1 MMKFLSRRR
10 RTISVIMTFVF
21 AFQIFEPPVSYALT
35 SGPTQPEVQSFQ
47 PAGTS
52 EMVDLFSGDFVYN
65 IPLFELPGPNG
76 GYPFNIA
83 YQSGITMDSE
93 ASWVGLGWSLQPGA
107 LTRQMRGLPDEFN
120 GDSLYTKMSIE
131 PSVTVGLGA
140 GVGAEFF
147 GGSAEGGFSVSQNN
161 YRGLGYSIG
170 GSVGFGKAIADGMSA
185 GIGLN
190 VSLNSKEGVNV
201 NPSLGLSTK
210 MGNIGLRA
218 GYNSKDGLTN
228 LSMSATYNIRPLNF
242 TDARENSHSI
252 ALPASASYT
261 LSLAH
266 PGYTPQVSMPMKNVG
281 ILANF
286 KAGVDWWGIFSNAY
300 VTGFYNEQH
309 LENNRKRV
317 ASRAYGYLNYQDA
330 PAESA
335 GTTLDVN
342 REKDGMVTKE
352 SPNLSIPSLTYD
364 IYSATGQGISAMY
377 RPMRNDYGIV
387 HDPETSSSSVG
398 GSGGVDVA
406 PVATH
411 TGVNANVNHS
421 RSVSGPWKD
430 NNDMAAVVKFQSNK
444 ANDSYEPWYFKVH
457 GEPST
462 DLQNAALFGDEALR
476 VRLRGND
483 AQASADDFLEG
494 RSVGFTAPDSRSLSP
509 ERKQRNQIIQAVTN
523 AELMNNGQEM
533 LSCFKIKYLDHN
545 GVEQVFNRSSHK
557 VHHTAGFT
565 ALTAE
570 GLRYNYG
577 IPAYNLHQEEVVYTA
592 RKEAAQDIRVAV
604 GDNGQGDPKYD
615 YDNTEKFLK
624 RVEVPAYAHSYLLTS
639 VLGPDYVDVTGDG
652 VTADDLGYWVKFT
665 YQRTA
670 SGDDSYKWR
679 DPFSKAHLQEGWK
692 TDPRDDKG
700 SFVYG
705 EKEIWYLAKA
715 ETKSHIA
722 TFTTEEREDG
732 RGVDQKL
739 QDADSTGKTL
749 HLLREIKLT
758 TRSAGDSFPIK
769 IVRFDYDYSLCKGV
783 FNSGTGNGKLTLTK
797 LWFEYGSSQRGQLN
811 PYVFTYHANNPDYDM
826 YAYDRWGN
834 YKQYP
839 SGDPMHNIDFPYAE
853 QDPSRK
859 TEIDNNAASWSLHR
873 IQLPSAAE
881 IIVDYESDDYAY
893 VQHLPAM
900 QMMDVVAPEGSTESG
915 EFLIS
920 DDTTKIRFR
929 LEKPI
934 TGTLVTAQQQ
944 AEVLKYLDRRGQL
957 YFKLK
962 INLRSPAEDFHE
974 YVSGYADID
983 LNPATMGLEGGSGSY
998 VYGYFHLK
1006 KVDGRHPFSLRAWQ
1020 HLRTNQPDL
1029 ANSGRKLKATN
1040 SNEERIDQIKSLG
1053 SVGAQVRQMF
1063 EGFNSYCA
1071 GKNWGRELV
1080 AGKSWIRLNSP
1091 DRIKFGGGL
1100 RVKQIT
1106 MKDNWSEDAE
1116 GIYGQVYDYTITE
1129 DDGQTIS
1136 SGVATYEPFTGG
1148 DENAL
1153 RYAKKYVQSVPMRS
1167 DNNLFFEYP
1176 INESYYPGA
1185 SIGYRKVTVTSLPGA
1200 RLSGKMLS
1208 RGDNVIPHGEG
1219 ISYGTSGA
1227 TVHEFYTAKDFP
1239 VMTYETEKVNKPF
1252 QLDVAIPLLGHV
1264 SVSKLTTTQG
1274 YSVVTN
1280 DMHGKQR
1287 KVSNYRQD
1295 KFGNIDPE
1303 PVSWVEYR
1311 YRSNDVIYDQQK
1323 VMSVANVFRENTDGT
1338 LSIPTA
1344 QEMANPGIA
1353 KYTLGQE
1360 NEFFID
1366 MRQYEDNSWGG
1377 GVSGNL
1383 DIVWIPILFAIVS
1396 VPVPTVWPSVGKNS
1410 NQLRM
1415 AVANKVIFKTG
1426 VIDSV
1431 KAYDGGSL
1439 VTTTNIKWDK
1449 QTGVPVLTSVNNN
1462 FDAPVYSLNIPAYS
1476 RYRGM
1481 GAAYQNIGLTF
1492 EIDDVDNL
1500 PYHDNFYEFRL
1511 KESSIKDKLFPGDEI
1526 LLYSRNSEFKSPI
1539 AKVTFTGEEHGD
1551 MLLHSGMAL
1560 TETAYRAMVV
1570 RSGYRNQ
1577 LTVSAGSIT
1586 ALNDPSLP
1594 GTPVTY
1600 SKTVTIPRAN

>member
-1 MMKFLSRRR
+1 
-10 RTISVIMTFVF
+10 MTFVF

-107 LTRQMRGLPDEFN
+107 LTRQMRGVPDEFN
-120 GDSLYTKMSIE
+120 GDSLHTKMSIE

-147 GGSAEGGFSVSQNN
+147 GGSVDVGLGFSVSHNN
-161 YRGLGYSIG
+161 YKGMGYSID
-170 GSVGFGKAIADGMSA
+170 GSVGFEKASQDGMGS

-201 NPSLGLSTK
+201 NPSLGLATK
-210 MGNIGLRA
+210 MGKVGLGV
-218 GYNSKDGLTN
+218 GYNSKDGLST
-228 LSMSATYNIRPLNF
+228 LSLSVTPKERTFKDTKGKEHTTGRI
-242 TDARENSHSI
+242 TDSQ
-252 ALPASASYT
+252 P

-266 PGYTPQVSMPMKNVG
+266 PGYTPQVSMPMRNVG
-281 ILANF
+281 ISATF
-286 KAGVDWWGIFSNAY
+286 KAGVDWWGIFSSAY
-300 VTGFYNEQH
+300 VTGFYNEQY
-309 LENNRKRV
+309 LADNKKRV

-335 GTTLDVN
+335 RTVLDVN

-411 TGVNANVNHS
+411 AGVNANVNHS
-421 RSVSGPWKD
+421 RSVSGPWND
-430 NNDMAAVVKFQSNK
+430 NNDMTAVAKFQGK
-444 ANDSYEPWYFKVH
+444 TVNDTYEPWYFKVH
-457 GEPST
+457 GEASS
-462 DLQNAALFGDEALR
+462 DRQNAALFSDEALR
-476 VRLRGND
+476 VRLKGSD
-483 AQASADDFLEG
+483 AEASADDFLEG
-494 RSVGFTAPDSRSLSP
+494 RSGGFVAPNSKSLSP
-509 ERKQRNQIIQAVTN
+509 ERKQRNQIIQAVTK
-523 AELMNNGQEM
+523 AELMNNGQEV
-533 LSCFKIKYLDHN
+533 LSYFKIKYLDHN

-557 VHHTAGFT
+557 DHHTAGFT

-592 RKEAAQDIRVAV
+592 RKQPGQDIAVNV

-615 YDNTEKFLK
+615 YDETEKFLK
-624 RVEVPAYAHSYLLTS
+624 RVETPAYAHSYLLTS

-652 VTADDLGYWVKFT
+652 VTEDDLGYWVNFT
-665 YQRTA
+665 YRRTA

-679 DPFSKAHLQEGWK
+679 DPFSKAHLHEGWK

-722 TFTTEEREDG
+722 TFITEAREDG

-739 QDADSTGKTL
+739 QDTNATGTSL
-749 HLLREIKLT
+749 HLLRAIKLF
-758 TRSAGDSFPIK
+758 TRSAGTSFPIK
-769 IVRFDYDYSLCKGV
+769 VVRFDYDYSLCQGV
-783 FNSGTGNGKLTLTK
+783 INSNTGNGKLTLKK
-797 LWFEYGSSQRGQLN
+797 LWFEYGNSQRGQLN
-811 PYVFTYHANNPDYDM
+811 PYVFTYHANNPDYSM
-826 YAYDRWGN
+826 YAYDRWGG
-834 YKQYP
+834 YKPYP
-839 SGDPMHNIDFPYAE
+839 AGDVMHNIDFPYAV

-859 TEIDNNAASWSLHR
+859 TEIDNNAAAWSLQR
-873 IQLPSAAE
+873 IQLPSGAE
-881 IIVDYESDDYAY
+881 ITVDYESDDYAY

-900 QMMDVVAPEGSTESG
+900 QMMDVVGPEGGTESG
-915 EFLIS
+915 DFLIS
-920 DDTTKIRFR
+920 DASTKIRFR
-929 LEKPI
+929 LEKLI
-934 TGTLVTAQQQ
+934 SGTLTPEQQQ
-944 AEVLKYLDRRGQL
+944 VEVMKYLDQRRGQL

-962 INLRSPAEDFHE
+962 INLRSPAEDFYE

-983 LNPATMGLEGGSGSY
+983 LSPATMGLEGSSGSY

-1006 KVDGRHPFSLRAWQ
+1006 KEDGYHPFSLRAWQ

-1029 ANSGRKLKATN
+1029 ANSGRKLKATSN
-1040 SNEERIDQIKSLG
+1040 NEERINQIKSLG
-1053 SVGAQVRQMF
+1053 SIGAQVRQMF
-1063 EGFNSYCA
+1063 EGFNKYCA

-1091 DRIKFGGGL
+1091 DKIKFGGGL
-1100 RVKQIT
+1100 RVKQVT
-1106 MKDNWSEDAE
+1106 MKDNWQGDTE
-1116 GIYGQVYDYTITE
+1116 GIYGQVYNYTIDE
-1129 DDGQTIS
+1129 EGQTIS

-1153 RYAKKYVQSVPMRS
+1153 RYAKKFVQSIPMRS

-1176 INESYYPGA
+1176 INESYYPGP
-1185 SIGYRKVTVTSLPGA
+1185 SIGYRKVTITSLAAA
-1200 RLSGKMLS
+1200 RLSGNTLAT
-1208 RGDNVIPHGEG
+1208 GNDVFPHGEG
-1219 ISYGTSGA
+1219 IGYGTSGA

-1239 VMTYETEKVNKPF
+1239 VMTYETEKANKTYRL
-1252 QLDVAIPLLGHV
+1252 QVAVPLLGHV
-1264 SVSKLTTTQG
+1264 SISKLATTQG
-1274 YSVVTN
+1274 YSIITN
-1280 DMHGKQR
+1280 DMHGKQK

-1295 KFGNIDPE
+1295 KFGNIDSE
-1303 PVSWVEYR
+1303 PVSWVEYK

-1323 VMSVANVFRENTDGT
+1323 VMSVVNVFKDNADGT
-1338 LSIPTA
+1338 LSIPTT
-1344 QEMANPGIA
+1344 QEVANPGIA
-1353 KYTLGQE
+1353 KYTIGQE

-1377 GVSGNL
+1377 GVRGNL

-1396 VPVPTVWPSVGKNS
+1396 IPVPTVWPSVGKSS

-1439 VTTTNIKWDK
+1439 VVTRNIKWDK

-1481 GAAYQNIGLTF
+1481 GAAYQNIGMMF
-1492 EIDDVDNL
+1492 EIADVDNL
-1500 PYHDNFYEFRL
+1500 PYHDNFYQFSL
-1511 KESSIKDKLFPGDEI
+1511 KENHVKDKLFPGDEI
-1526 LLYSRNSEFKSPI
+1526 LLYDNNSEFKSPV
-1539 AKVTFTGEEHGD
+1539 AKVVFTGEEHGD
-1551 MLLHSGMAL
+1551 MLLHSGILL
-1560 TETAYRAMVV
+1560 TETAYKAIVV

-1577 LTVSAGSIT
+1577 LSVSAGSII

-1594 GTPVTY
+1594 GTPVTH
-1600 SKTVTIPRAN
+1600 SRTITVPRNN